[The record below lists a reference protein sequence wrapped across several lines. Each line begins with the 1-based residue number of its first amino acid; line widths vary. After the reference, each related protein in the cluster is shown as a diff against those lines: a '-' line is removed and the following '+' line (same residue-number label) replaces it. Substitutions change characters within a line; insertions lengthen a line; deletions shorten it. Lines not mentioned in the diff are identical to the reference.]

1 MIPAL
6 VVSAH
11 EEWIFVPTKYR
22 LSNTFA
28 GSVYQ
33 VSRAGGGGGATSGPG
48 AVCGATHTRTS
59 VPVKSNPAAALARA
73 RNPSIGL
80 ALCASAAAAPSP
92 THKPRAAPGTRFM
105 ISSREN
111 FRCGIVSGGADEVK
125 ASARCRNGGCG
136 WRTGAAD
143 CARGLSAES
152 PRIPGGAHAVT
163 SQPSQRRDRR
173 GRHDRRAGH
182 ANRRGTDEHTGA
194 QAHDRRRAGPPVESG
209 KRRLEVGP
217 GPQAAAARA

>member
-59 VPVKSNPAAALARA
+59 VPVKSNAAAAFTRA
-73 RNPSIGL
+73 RYSSIGL
-80 ALCASAAAAPSP
+80 AGGVCACAAPTP
-92 THKPRAAPGTRFM
+92 MPMTRPRRMTDCMLLALSLEFCPGRLGGLDDPGRDRQVAIDLGRERFRTC
-105 ISSREN
+105 RE
-111 FRCGIVSGGADEVK
+111 RHVALLQHGLAHLIVGQCGKGRAVQAVDDRLRRADRRPQADE
-125 ASARCRNGGCG
+125 
-136 WRTGAAD
+136 
-143 CARGLSAES
+143 
-152 PRIPGGAHAVT
+152 
-163 SQPSQRRDRR
+163 
-173 GRHDRRAGH
+173 GRHGLEARQRIADIRNLSHARRNRPLIDRERPH
-182 ANRRGTDEHTGA
+182 AA
-194 QAHDRRRAGPPVESG
+194 
-209 KRRLEVGP
+209 
-217 GPQAAAARA
+217 